1 MSDST
6 TTTSPQTPAQAWAAL
21 VEGNRR
27 FVAGEM
33 RHPGQNMARRNEVSK
48 AQHPFAVLLGCSD
61 SRVASEL
68 IFDQG
73 LGDLFVVR
81 NAGHVLDTTVIGSV
95 EFGVDLLDTPLVV
108 VLGHEN
114 CGAVGAA
121 REALLSG
128 NTPNGMVRAIVDR
141 VTPSIVTRAPSHA
154 VGGTEAPSPADGF
167 ELVLPDPAEMVREH
181 VRETVHMLG
190 AYSQILARAV
200 ESGTC
205 AIVGAK
211 YSLSEG
217 RVELVEALGDIG

>member
-1 MSDST
+1 MSDT
-6 TTTSPQTPAQAWAAL
+6 TPSTPAAAWAAL
-21 VEGNRR
+21 LEGNRR
-27 FVAGEM
+27 FVAGDM
-33 RHPGQNMARRNEVSK
+33 RHPGQNMARRNEVSTS
-48 AQHPFAVLLGCSD
+48 QHPFAVLFGCSD

-81 NAGHVLDTTVIGSV
+81 NAGHVLDTTVIGSI

-121 REALLSG
+121 HEALVSG

-154 VGGTEAPSPADGF
+154 LDGTDAPADGDGF
-167 ELVLPDPAEMVREH
+167 EIVLPDADEMVREH

-190 AYSQILARAV
+190 AYSQILAQAV
-200 ESGTC
+200 ADGRC
-205 AIVGAK
+205 AIVGAQ

-217 RVELVEALGDIG
+217 RVRLVEALGDIG